1 MKRVFPLLF
10 LLLPAALF
18 AQSPA
23 TPQAPRSQKSQETAL
38 LKSFGLTDAQVAQVF
53 DIQDKT
59 KTTLRQDTVQLRLLR
74 AQMDKAL
81 LPDTPNMNDVNGFIT
96 QMAQTRADVMKSLV
110 GARVQLKQIIG
121 TDNFPAYSRF
131 IRQGFDRTRVQMR
144 MRRVGPGSGPGPM
157 MGPQAY
163 DPAAGDG
170 GVGPGSMMG
179 MMGPDGPMM
188 SLSAPD
194 DWQ

>member
-1 MKRVFPLLF
+1 MKRFFPLLL

-18 AQSPA
+18 AQSPG
-23 TPQAPRSQKSQETAL
+23 TPPMLWTPKSQETVL
-38 LKSFGLTDAQVAQVF
+38 LKGFGLSDAQVAQVF

-59 KTTLRQDTVQLRLLR
+59 RTTLRQDAVQLRLLR

-96 QMAQTRADVMKSLV
+96 QIAQTRADMMKAFT
-110 GARVQLKQIIG
+110 GARVQLKQLIG
-121 TDNFPAYSRF
+121 PDNFPVYTRF
-131 IRQGFDRTRVQMR
+131 IRRGLQDRVMMR
-144 MRRVGPGSGPGPM
+144 PRRAGPGTGPGGM

-163 DPAAGDG
+163 DS
-170 GVGPGSMMG
+170 GPGGDNG
-179 MMGPDGPMM
+179 MMEDGPMAGADFAFN
-188 SLSAPD
+188 APD